1 MQISTTDLIATY
13 AAIVATLVF
22 MWDIAK
28 WYRTGARFRIIAR
41 CHTFY
46 GDSRIVKITTTE
58 GGEVQ
63 ELAEYCH
70 IEVTNTGD
78 QPATILSI
86 EATHKTKRKQMA
98 ISCGGPQFTPHFG
111 KSLPQVVA
119 PGEVWSARIEM
130 DSIYK
135 LAKRGKPKILLY
147 TSISIQPKIVKV
159 EIKTPSPS
167 NAI

>member
-1 MQISTTDLIATY
+1 MQISTTDIIATY

-22 MWDIAK
+22 FWDIAK
-28 WYRTGARFRIIAR
+28 WYRTGARFRVVAR

-46 GDSRIVKITTTE
+46 GDSRVLKTTTTE
-58 GGEVQ
+58 DGEIQ

-86 EATHKTKRKQMA
+86 EATHKTKSNQGAMF
-98 ISCGGPQFTPHFG
+98 CGGPQFTPHFG
-111 KSLPQVVA
+111 KPLPQVVA

-135 LAKRGKPKILLY
+135 LAKRGRPEIQLSTSMSIHPKKV
-147 TSISIQPKIVKV
+147 KID
-159 EIKTPSPS
+159 IKKLRP
-167 NAI
+167 IDEK